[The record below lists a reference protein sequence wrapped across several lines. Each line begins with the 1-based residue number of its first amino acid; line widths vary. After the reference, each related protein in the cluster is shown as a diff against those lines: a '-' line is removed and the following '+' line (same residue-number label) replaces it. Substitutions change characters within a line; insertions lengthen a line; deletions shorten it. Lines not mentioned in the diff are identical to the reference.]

1 MLDTNIQV
9 KTEHFDG
16 PLALLLALIQKEEM
30 DIRALDLTKITQ
42 QYLDYLAQMQELN
55 FDIAGDYLF
64 LASTLLL
71 LKSKN
76 CITEE
81 DLSRLR
87 DQVNAESDLNIT
99 SQAELIR
106 RLEDLQHFQR
116 MGEVLWNLPKKG
128 HDIFTRPK
136 YNRQEIVNSML
147 VPMDLQKLTEAMMDF
162 LFKQKRKYTV
172 VRRDRLSIKEKL
184 HFLKTHLKQGESTEL
199 DLLIEADGG
208 KNIDNIVITFISLLE
223 LARLKRL
230 EIFQN
235 EDLGTIYVN
244 VTKSL
249 EDFDIE
255 SAKGFEDENEAAAK
269 PSESDLELQQ
279 LIDQELKEQEII
291 KVEMEEMP
299 EDTEQ
304 ADDELN
310 LLAEEDL
317 NTQHDTSSEDQDGN
331 PTIVH

>member
-30 DIRALDLTKITQ
+30 DIRSLDLTKITQ
-42 QYLDYLAQMQELN
+42 QYLDYLSQMQELN

-81 DLSRLR
+81 DLTRLR
-87 DQVNAESDLNIT
+87 EQTSGEGDLNIT

-106 RLEDLQHFQR
+106 RLEELQHFQK
-116 MGEVLWNLPKKG
+116 MGQVLWNLPKKG
-128 HDIFTRPK
+128 HEIFTKPK
-136 YNRQEIVNSML
+136 VNRQEIVNSML
-147 VPMDLQKLTEAMMDF
+147 VPMDLQKLTESMMDF
-162 LFKQKRKYTV
+162 LFKQRRKYTV
-172 VRRDRLSIKEKL
+172 LRRDRLSIKEKL
-184 HFLKTHLKQGESTEL
+184 QFLKGQLKEGEST
-199 DLLIEADGG
+199 DLEHLIDVGGG

-235 EDLGTIYVN
+235 EDRGNIYVN

-249 EDFDIE
+249 EDFDVE
-255 SAKGFEDENEAAAK
+255 TARGFDDENEAPK
-269 PSESDLELQQ
+269 TSETDIELKQM
-279 LIDQELKEQEII
+279 IDQEIE
-291 KVEMEEMP
+291 
-299 EDTEQ
+299 EQ
-304 ADDELN
+304 AIIEVQMDQDFEEESEANEEIEIPQELN
-310 LLAEEDL
+310 EATDISLDL
-317 NTQHDTSSEDQDGN
+317 QEGDPET
-331 PTIVH
+331 VH